1 MSPIQSP
8 ITQWG
13 WGFHTLFSDIDPEDI
28 RFGPGV
34 VLVVELWNDLRS
46 ADGNLSFPTA
56 AGPRRGPEGKV
67 SPRPGSM
74 GPSQSAITQLG
85 WSFHTL
91 RGGFDPRDLRFRPR
105 VDGVIEILKNF

>member
-1 MSPIQSP
+1 MF
-8 ITQWG
+8 G
-13 WGFHTLFSDIDPEDI
+13 GIDPEDL
-28 RFGPGV
+28 RSRPGA
-34 VLVVELWNDLRS
+34 VLVVEIWNDLRS

-91 RGGFDPRDLRFRPR
+91 RGGLDPRDLRFRPR
-105 VDGVIEILKNF
+105 VDGVIEI